1 MTTITVSFISPLSVH
16 ITLIWFSHL
25 IVLLPVFFILIILY
39 VFHIYI
45 HIIITTIL
53 SFIIIFLHIVYPAS
67 NLRPS
72 LSFNILEGK
81 KLLQHEK
88 NNYKRENSSNN
99 NMDIYVKYVKYN
111 ENKKNR
117 QQNN

>member
-72 LSFNILEGK
+72 LFFNILERK

-88 NNYKRENSSNN
+88 NFLRTNFVERYENILLRYGESNPGLHGESV
-99 NMDIYVKYVKYN
+99 M
-111 ENKKNR
+111 
-117 QQNN
+117 